1 MNVIFLGPPGAGK
14 GTQAVRVC
22 ERLGIPQIST
32 GDILRRAIKE
42 QTPTGLAA
50 KAYID
55 AGALVPDSVVID
67 IVRERLA
74 QEDCQKGYVLDGFP
88 RTVPQAQAL
97 AGFADIDAVVDIDV
111 SDEKL
116 IARLSGRR
124 VCPACGGT
132 YHISRLN
139 GRTDCER
146 CGAALIQRD
155 DDKAETVLSRLNVY
169 HKQTAPLIEFY
180 EQRGLLRRVD
190 GAQPMEDCFEAILEA
205 GALLHEV
212 LEQLKGK
219 IEPGITTK
227 ELDRYAE
234 KLIRG
239 YGAVPSFLNYEG
251 YPASI
256 CASVDSQVVHGIPNE
271 STVLRES
278 QIISIDSGLILDGW
292 QSDSAFTVGVG
303 TVSLEAQRLIDVTE
317 QSFFAALQV
326 AREGYRVSD
335 IGHAVQ
341 QYVEERGFAA
351 VRDLCGHGIGR
362 EMHEDPSIPN
372 FGAPGHGVRLRRG
385 MTICIEP
392 MITAGSYNVKTLRD
406 GWTVVTT
413 DGSLCSHYEHTIL
426 ITDGEPELL
435 SLPGYHKEEKR

>member
-1 MNVIFLGPPGAGK
+1 MITIKNAS
-14 GTQAVRVC
+14 
-22 ERLGIPQIST
+22 QI
-32 GDILRRAIKE
+32 
-42 QTPTGLAA
+42 A
-50 KAYID
+50 KM
-55 AGALVPDSVVID
+55 
-67 IVRERLA
+67 R
-74 QEDCQKGYVLDGFP
+74 
-88 RTVPQAQAL
+88 
-97 AGFADIDAVVDIDV
+97 
-111 SDEKL
+111 
-116 IARLSGRR
+116 
-124 VCPACGGT
+124 
-132 YHISRLN
+132 
-139 GRTDCER
+139 
-146 CGAALIQRD
+146 
-155 DDKAETVLSRLNVY
+155 
-169 HKQTAPLIEFY
+169 
-180 EQRGLLRRVD
+180 
-190 GAQPMEDCFEAILEA
+190 EA

-256 CASVDSQVVHGIPNE
+256 CASVDSQVVHGIPSD
-271 STVLRES
+271 STVLREG

-292 QSDSAFTVGVG
+292 QSDSAFTMGVG
-303 TVSLEAQRLIDVTE
+303 LISPEAQRLIDVTE

-326 AREGYRVSD
+326 AREGYRISD

-341 QYVEERGFAA
+341 QYVEERGYSA
-351 VRDLCGHGIGR
+351 VLDLCGHGIGR
-362 EMHEDPSIPN
+362 EMHEDPSVPN
-372 FGAPGHGVRLRRG
+372 YGAPGHGVRLRRG

-392 MITAGSYNVKTLRD
+392 MIAAGGYNVKTLRD

-435 SLPGYHKEEKR
+435 SLPGYHKEDTR

>member
-1 MNVIFLGPPGAGK
+1 MITIKNAS
-14 GTQAVRVC
+14 
-22 ERLGIPQIST
+22 QI
-32 GDILRRAIKE
+32 
-42 QTPTGLAA
+42 A
-50 KAYID
+50 KM
-55 AGALVPDSVVID
+55 
-67 IVRERLA
+67 R
-74 QEDCQKGYVLDGFP
+74 
-88 RTVPQAQAL
+88 
-97 AGFADIDAVVDIDV
+97 
-111 SDEKL
+111 
-116 IARLSGRR
+116 
-124 VCPACGGT
+124 
-132 YHISRLN
+132 
-139 GRTDCER
+139 
-146 CGAALIQRD
+146 
-155 DDKAETVLSRLNVY
+155 
-169 HKQTAPLIEFY
+169 
-180 EQRGLLRRVD
+180 
-190 GAQPMEDCFEAILEA
+190 EA

-271 STVLRES
+271 STVLREG

-303 TVSLEAQRLIDVTE
+303 TVSPEAQRLIDVTE

-326 AREGYRVSD
+326 AREGYRISD

-341 QYVEERGFAA
+341 QYVEEHGYSA

-362 EMHEDPSIPN
+362 EMHEDPSVPN
-372 FGAPGHGVRLRRG
+372 YGAPGHGVRLRRG

-392 MITAGSYNVKTLRD
+392 MIAAGGYNVKTLRD